1 MTIREMEQG
10 RSLYE
15 PGKKL
20 NALYLI
26 VKGLVEVRLDGGSYM
41 LHAGDVIGL
50 CGMDGNEV
58 LLEYRTAEQCSLVE
72 YDFDGKNIADIF
84 GGNGDTVKYF
94 ISSFFRQIN
103 AIWGQQRHLKE
114 ECAGLYEYVEGCR
127 QEYRQLCEK
136 YQLAQE
142 EAAVFQEI
150 TAFSSEN
157 AIPAWLNGYYA
168 TLEQMLGIWDHNK
181 TDMDFVCG
189 FLVRAAG
196 DIRDIAELCREMQD
210 YKRQICRVLIS
221 EDGSDLLGVYTA
233 AYYRLM
239 KCQKPQEDTA
249 AAAAVLKADI
259 KDMLMQF
266 EGQGY
271 SGTNFYARRKL
282 EFEKLVESCE
292 NHTAENETEEEIR
305 RQSLK
310 ALSGSLDQ
318 ILSYSGC
325 DRELEFSFRQ
335 NISKYRKCSNKNG
348 TDEELRILRREL
360 TEDFYKIYIA
370 ALQNSVQQTEV
381 PTVLKMFFN
390 FGYVDEELAG
400 EQNALYLYQ
409 LAEHLPTDPKNGI
422 YSFYEWLLAVY
433 RGEKEPGRNEFDMD
447 YGEFLRDKKRSGKI
461 TQEEEV
467 QLLQNHSAKVM
478 YELEN
483 VFPLVNKITYG
494 RISVFC
500 PVFSEHDVLKP
511 LDTALVSAEKI
522 LKVIGAVRKIDYSAY
537 YRQTVYSDPSAGVAK
552 EFVDIEILPDFI
564 LTPNVGN
571 RGVMWQEIEGK
582 RRTTPARMMCSV
594 FLVEDLTM
602 TLVRLTAEFR
612 WEMCKRVQGGRW
624 NDVSDPS
631 LTSEYFDY
639 IQFYRK
645 NAELSAAAK
654 EKLKSDISKAR
665 NSIKEMFVRD
675 YLLWILYESN
685 GSPRLNKVARS
696 ILFAYCPF
704 SRAIREKL
712 GANPMYKDIVEKYD
726 MRMGQKRHRMDNL
739 CQKLKAQG
747 KEIPEVIEK
756 QRGYLDM

>member
-1 MTIREMEQG
+1 MAIREIDG
-10 RSLYE
+10 
-15 PGKKL
+15 GKIIYASGQKMD
-20 NALYLI
+20 ALYLV
-26 VKGLVEVRLDGGSYM
+26 VKGFAEARFEGGSYM

-50 CGMDGNEV
+50 CGMDKGEAF
-58 LLEYRTAEQCSLVE
+58 LEYRTAGQCSLME
-72 YDFDGKNIADIF
+72 YAFDEKAIMDIF
-84 GGNGDTVKYF
+84 GNNSDTVKYF

-103 AIWGQQRHLKE
+103 TLLGQQKHLAE
-114 ECAGLYEYVEGCR
+114 ECTGLYEYVEGCR
-127 QEYRQLCEK
+127 KEYRLLCEK

-142 EAAVFQEI
+142 ETAVFQEI
-150 TAFSSEN
+150 TVFDPEKSV
-157 AIPAWLNGYYA
+157 PAWLNGYYA
-168 TLEQMLGIWDHNK
+168 TLEQMMGIWDHNK

-189 FLVRAAG
+189 FLVRAAK
-196 DIRDIAELCREMQD
+196 DIRDIAELCRAMQE
-210 YKRQICRVLIS
+210 YKRQICRAMVN

-239 KCQKPQEDTA
+239 RGQKPEEDA
-249 AAAAVLKADI
+249 ATVLKTNVKDI
-259 KDMLMQF
+259 LMQL
-266 EGQGY
+266 ENQGY
-271 SGTNFYARRKL
+271 GGTEFYEHRKQ

-292 NHTAENETEEEIR
+292 NHTAGNETQEEVR

-310 ALSGSLDQ
+310 ELSGSLDK
-318 ILSYSGC
+318 ILSYAGC
-325 DRELEFSFRQ
+325 DREVDFAFRQ
-335 NISKYRKCSNKNG
+335 NILKYRKLPNRSA
-348 TDEELRILRREL
+348 TDEEVRILRKEL
-360 TEDFYKIYIA
+360 TEGFYKIYIT
-370 ALQNSVQQTEV
+370 ALQNSVQQEEV
-381 PTVLKMFFN
+381 PVVLKMFFN
-390 FGYVDEELAG
+390 FGYMDEELAG

-409 LAEHLPTDPKNGI
+409 LAENLPTDPENGI

-461 TQEEEV
+461 TQEEEM

-483 VFPLVNKITYG
+483 VFPLVNKMTYG

-511 LDTALVSAEKI
+511 LDTALTSAEKI
-522 LKVIGAVRKIDYSAY
+522 LKILGAVRKIDYSAY
-537 YRQTVYSDPSAGVAK
+537 YRQAVYSDPAAGIAK
-552 EFVDIEILPDFI
+552 EFVDVEILPDFI
-564 LTPNVGN
+564 LTPNVGS

-582 RRTTPARMMCSV
+582 RRTTPARMMCPV
-594 FLVEDLTM
+594 FLIEDLTM

-639 IQFYRK
+639 VQFYRK
-645 NAELSAAAK
+645 NSDLSAAAK
-654 EKLKSDISKAR
+654 EKVKNDISKAR
-665 NSIKEMFVRD
+665 NSFKEMFVRD

-696 ILFAYCPF
+696 ILFSYCPF
-704 SRAIREKL
+704 GRTIREKL

-739 CQKLKAQG
+739 CQKLKTQG

-756 QRGYLDM
+756 QREYLDM